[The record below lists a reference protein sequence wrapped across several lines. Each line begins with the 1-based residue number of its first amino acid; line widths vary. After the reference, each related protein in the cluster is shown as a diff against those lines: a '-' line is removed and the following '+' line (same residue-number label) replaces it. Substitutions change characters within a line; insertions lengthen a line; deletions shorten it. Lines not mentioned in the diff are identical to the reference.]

1 MRAQWSSGTGS
12 GRLGCGGVRGALV
25 LLVHL
30 LAVQTQDTRL
40 ALVGTDV
47 LLPCSCPEE
56 SKSFLVWQTMDNKV
70 VDKHC
75 PGTDKQ
81 DVHGSFR
88 DRTQLFYPAE
98 KHNCSMLLR
107 GVSVKDE
114 SNYSCFYKTE
124 QIKKLDVE
132 LLVAAQYS
140 IQVEVNSGE
149 AAQGPRSDVYRCHA
163 TGGYPAGQIL
173 WLLDNVTVTSG
184 PPTEQQNE
192 DGLYNLS
199 STVTVR
205 VPEGSVLR
213 CVVRNPRLE
222 GSVHAE
228 VGHCRITTTVTVTH
242 TAVGRGE
249 SVSPTLETTQPW
261 VAVGGVMI
269 ILSMLLLAFVTLSY
283 RRHRLRRRVRLVFSG
298 W

>member
-1 MRAQWSSGTGS
+1 MSNDPCSFSPG
-12 GRLGCGGVRGALV
+12 
-25 LLVHL
+25 
-30 LAVQTQDTRL
+30 QTRDTKL
-40 ALVGTDV
+40 ALIGTDV
-47 LLPCSCPEE
+47 LLPCSCPDQRDI
-56 SKSFLVWQTMDNKV
+56 FLVWQTIDNKV

-75 PGTDKQ
+75 PRTEKQ

-140 IQVEVNSGE
+140 VRVEVNSGE

-163 TGGYPAGQIL
+163 TGGYPVGQIL

-213 CVVRNPRLE
+213 CVVQNPRLKD
-222 GSVHAE
+222 SVHAVMDSSNHSKTNTSLE
-228 VGHCRITTTVTVTH
+228 KMEQPKPALLGPLVVIAVLGCVVVILGSVITRVLRKRKRSCHGTKGS
-242 TAVGRGE
+242 ALEGSE
-249 SVSPTLETTQPW
+249 STMCEQTEP
-261 VAVGGVMI
+261 
-269 ILSMLLLAFVTLSY
+269 LSV
-283 RRHRLRRRVRLVFSG
+283 
-298 W
+298 